1 MRIKPNKPKAI
12 ERNRSAFISA
22 GKVIER
28 VNMVNQ
34 DEDLIKLHLQGK
46 NERLE
51 CSATLFVKLK
61 P

>member
-1 MRIKPNKPKAI
+1 MRIKVNKPKII
-12 ERNRSAFISA
+12 ECNRNAFIPME
-22 GKVIER
+22 KTFER
-28 VNMVNQ
+28 ADTANQ
-34 DEDLIKLHLQGK
+34 GEDLIKLHLQGK